1 MQNVDWTGVGDLE
14 IFLFHYLG
22 FEDRIQL
29 LGSLNIKVQF
39 QFKNTFFSIFF
50 THFQVMLS
58 VFDTTG
64 CFMWDLSQNYQ
75 GGSLDIWVQ
84 ILGS

>member
-29 LGSLNIKVQF
+29 LGSLDIKVQF
-39 QFKNTFFSIFF
+39 QFKNTFFSIFLHIF
-50 THFQVMLS
+50 KSCYLY
-58 VFDTTG
+58 
-64 CFMWDLSQNYQ
+64 L
-75 GGSLDIWVQ
+75 
-84 ILGS
+84 ILRAVSCGTCPKTIRVVL